1 MLNGVIPAV
10 ITSDLVGMVALL
22 KMPKPYRGTP
32 AMDRRVFPRK
42 EVHAQLEIH
51 RVDNTLD
58 ARRNP
63 RLTLYLRDLSLG
75 GMSAI
80 SPCPLAEGERLSLYF
95 PRQGTIGGWDAV
107 GHVRRCVQSALGYRI
122 AVEFDPL
129 PAA

>member
-1 MLNGVIPAV
+1 MLKGVIPAV
-10 ITSDLVGMVALL
+10 ITSDLEGMVALL
-22 KMPKPYRGTP
+22 KMPKPFRGTQV
-32 AMDRRVFPRK
+32 MDRRVFPRK

-51 RVDNTLD
+51 RIDNTLD

-63 RLTLYLRDLSLG
+63 CLTLYLRDLSLG

-80 SPCPLAEGERLSLYF
+80 SPCPLAEGERLSLHF

>member
-1 MLNGVIPAV
+1 
-10 ITSDLVGMVALL
+10 MVALL
-22 KMPKPYRGTP
+22 KMPKPFRGTS

-42 EVHAQLEIH
+42 EVHAQLEIR

-63 RLTLYLRDLSLG
+63 KLTLYLRDLSLG

-80 SPCPLAEGERLSLYF
+80 SPCPLAQGERLSLHF
-95 PRQGTIGGWDAV
+95 PRQGDLGGWDAV
-107 GHVRRCVQSALGYRI
+107 GHVRRCVQSALGYRVS
-122 AVEFDPL
+122 VEFDPL